1 MIELLYLES
10 FIFERV
16 KMEKHQEGYLE
27 LLKDKYV
34 INNIYQRVTYKRV
47 KGIVDIGIVVE
58 VKNLDTGK
66 VFAVFIADKP
76 RKYLHKFASQLES
89 GHLPP
94 CVWLANLSDK
104 EFEIHKGFFI

>member
-1 MIELLYLES
+1 MKG
-10 FIFERV
+10 FIFEGI
-16 KMEKHQEGYLE
+16 KMEKHQEEYLE

-47 KGIVDIGIVVE
+47 KGIVDIGIAVE
-58 VKNLDTGK
+58 VKNLDTGT

-94 CVWLANLSDK
+94 CVWLAELSDK